1 MIVKGKF
8 SLLNFSSHYQFQSFL
23 KETILRNC
31 KWLLTRTPQ
40 HEVTTN
46 REEIW
51 TKHENI
57 TKIFLPCWDIL
68 CDWTWNESIQ
78 GFKFYSLSFPSIYLL
93 PGTCCYPFGVA
104 GAAACIRGKVLPHN
118 FNNFMKS
125 QVPFHCLSEKLKE
138 EGYNYRPSSKAFPT
152 KNLLTYFS
160 HSNGEFDNFDD
171 VVINCFTIT

>member
-1 MIVKGKF
+1 M
-8 SLLNFSSHYQFQSFL
+8 
-23 KETILRNC
+23 
-31 KWLLTRTPQ
+31 
-40 HEVTTN
+40 
-46 REEIW
+46 
-51 TKHENI
+51 
-57 TKIFLPCWDIL
+57 
-68 CDWTWNESIQ
+68 
-78 GFKFYSLSFPSIYLL
+78 
-93 PGTCCYPFGVA
+93 VA
-104 GAAACIRGKVLPHN
+104 AFIRGKVLPHN